1 MPTSDEAKNSRAKTK
16 WSAAYAAGKQSVVG
30 IPRWKVSLVA
40 ILSIVVG
47 NIVRDWLVSE
57 YYLPQ
62 SEAFLLATAAVLL
75 FALVA
80 GLALIPRSHRKA
92 R

>member
-1 MPTSDEAKNSRAKTK
+1 MPTSNEPENFRAKTK
-16 WSAAYAAGKQSVVG
+16 LSTAYAAGKQSVVG

-57 YYLPQ
+57 HYLPQ
-62 SEAFLLATAAVLL
+62 FEAFLLATAAVLL
-75 FALVA
+75 FALVS
-80 GLALIPRSHRKA
+80 GLALIARSHRKA